1 MRSLSIYL
9 DHTLSRER
17 EREREKKIGENSP
30 SFERERERERD
41 TLLRVE
47 SAFIYTHKRESRS
60 SQKHP
65 RRAFREEERRV
76 FLLRAPS
83 FEEEEEEEHT
93 LTTTRDS
100 HRDII
105 ISQLSSSTVT
115 MCSTSSSFSSSSSR
129 QRRPKKGAFKAV
141 VVVLWL
147 AMMMMMMMSAHSTT
161 FFVESVEA
169 ATTDDDRATTTIQT
183 TLKDF
188 ERDKGKEVSKKLVS
202 KSTHWQSDP
211 SYRKMAPKSLVFPG
225 THDSGA
231 YFLTNTFQPGK
242 QSPVP
247 DWVKSVA
254 KVAKTVG
261 IPIEELVARWAKT
274 QKQTVFEQLRT
285 GARYLDLRCGWQGR
299 GGGGGD
305 KQGTWKIH
313 HALVGVDVSIVLED
327 VANFLRTFTTEVVIV
342 EMSHFYGD
350 PDERAVEQLASEV
363 LGSLG
368 EFVVPYEK
376 DENGDTFWT
385 KPLEVSVKKNQRVLI
400 AFENFNMY
408 NTTDKY
414 KPFLWPWVLENGY
427 ADSDDVAT
435 MKEYNYDVV
444 RAFNNNTQTEATNK
458 EKENEE
464 EEDATMRL
472 TKLSWILT
480 ARAKTVENSIW
491 PLIHNHHPKTIVD
504 LTLKDADRFVFKD
517 FVDLVSKRMNCR
529 FPQVFSVDA
538 WFADSD
544 AGGGVFWKLAK
555 EISARQNSNAF
566 LKHNCAANSDNN
578 NDNSNNNN
586 GSSSSHHHR
595 Q

>member
-1 MRSLSIYL
+1 MRTTTS
-9 DHTLSRER
+9 
-17 EREREKKIGENSP
+17 
-30 SFERERERERD
+30 
-41 TLLRVE
+41 
-47 SAFIYTHKRESRS
+47 
-60 SQKHP
+60 
-65 RRAFREEERRV
+65 
-76 FLLRAPS
+76 
-83 FEEEEEEEHT
+83 
-93 LTTTRDS
+93 TTRDS
-100 HRDII
+100 RDIF
-105 ISQLSSSTVT
+105 SQLS
-115 MCSTSSSFSSSSSR
+115 FSSR
-129 QRRPKKGAFKAV
+129 QRRPKKGVVVFKV
-141 VVVLWL
+141 VVVWL
-147 AMMMMMMMSAHSTT
+147 AMMMMMMSAST

-169 ATTDDDRATTTIQT
+169 ATTPVVNDRATTTT
-183 TLKDF
+183 TLDNGSF
-188 ERDKGKEVSKKLVS
+188 GSKE
-202 KSTHWQSDP
+202 STNWQSDP

-247 DWVKSVA
+247 DWVKSVS

-299 GGGGGD
+299 GGGGGGGGD

-385 KPLEVSVKKNQRVLI
+385 KPLEVSVKKKQRVLI

-427 ADSDDVAT
+427 ADTDDVAT

-444 RAFNNNTQTEATNK
+444 RAFNNNTQTEGTNK
-458 EKENEE
+458 EKENEEE

-566 LKHNCAANSDNN
+566 LKHNCAANNK
-578 NDNSNNNN
+578 N
-586 GSSSSHHHR
+586 GSTTTNR
-595 Q
+595 LFNPP

>member
-1 MRSLSIYL
+1 MMPQRARDQLSMTSTSLS
-9 DHTLSRER
+9 S
-17 EREREKKIGENSP
+17 
-30 SFERERERERD
+30 
-41 TLLRVE
+41 LRPVG
-47 SAFIYTHKRESRS
+47 
-60 SQKHP
+60 
-65 RRAFREEERRV
+65 V
-76 FLLRAPS
+76 
-83 FEEEEEEEHT
+83 
-93 LTTTRDS
+93 
-100 HRDII
+100 
-105 ISQLSSSTVT
+105 V
-115 MCSTSSSFSSSSSR
+115 
-129 QRRPKKGAFKAV
+129 KAV
-141 VVVLWL
+141 VCVVIFCVI
-147 AMMMMMMMSAHSTT
+147 SVST
-161 FFVESVEA
+161 VDVEA
-169 ATTDDDRATTTIQT
+169 ATAPVTSDRVTLDDGSLT
-183 TLKDF
+183 
-188 ERDKGKEVSKKLVS
+188 SS
-202 KSTHWQSDP
+202 STNWQSDAT
-211 SYRKMAPKSLVFPG
+211 YRKIAPKSLVFPG

-231 YFLTNTFQPGK
+231 YFLTSKFQPGK
-242 QSPVP
+242 ASPLP
-247 DWVKSVA
+247 DWVKSVGKIA
-254 KVAKTVG
+254 RAVG

-285 GARYLDLRCGWQGR
+285 GARYLDLRCGWQG
-299 GGGGGD
+299 GGD
-305 KQGTWKIH
+305 TKGTWKIH

-376 DENGDTFWT
+376 DENGDNFWT

-435 MKEYNYDVV
+435 MKEYNYDVI
-444 RAFNNNTQTEATNK
+444 RAFNNNSQTEANK

-464 EEDATMRL
+464 EEDTTMRL

-504 LTLKDADRFVFKD
+504 LTLEDADRFVFKD

-544 AGGGVFWKLAK
+544 AEDARRAGVFWKLAK

-566 LKHNCAANSDNN
+566 LKQDCTANG
-578 NDNSNNNN
+578 
-586 GSSSSHHHR
+586 GSTR
-595 Q
+595 LFNPP

>member
-1 MRSLSIYL
+1 
-9 DHTLSRER
+9 
-17 EREREKKIGENSP
+17 
-30 SFERERERERD
+30 
-41 TLLRVE
+41 
-47 SAFIYTHKRESRS
+47 
-60 SQKHP
+60 
-65 RRAFREEERRV
+65 
-76 FLLRAPS
+76 
-83 FEEEEEEEHT
+83 
-93 LTTTRDS
+93 
-100 HRDII
+100 
-105 ISQLSSSTVT
+105 
-115 MCSTSSSFSSSSSR
+115 
-129 QRRPKKGAFKAV
+129 
-141 VVVLWL
+141 
-147 AMMMMMMMSAHSTT
+147 MMSAQSTT
-161 FFVESVEA
+161 TFVERVEA
-169 ATTDDDRATTTIQT
+169 ATTPVVVVNDPPAITTTT
-183 TLKDF
+183 TL
-188 ERDKGKEVSKKLVS
+188 ERDFVGSKNSFVGVS
-202 KSTHWQSDP
+202 STNWQSDA
-211 SYRKMAPKSLVFPG
+211 SYRKIAPKSLVFPG

-242 QSPVP
+242 QSPLP

-285 GARYLDLRCGWQGR
+285 GARYLDLRCGWQG
-299 GGGGGD
+299 GGD
-305 KQGTWKIH
+305 TKGTWKIH

-350 PDERAVEQLASEV
+350 PDESAVEQLASEV

-435 MKEYNYDVV
+435 MKEYNYDVI
-444 RAFNNNTQTEATNK
+444 RAFNNNSQTEANK

-464 EEDATMRL
+464 EEDTTMRL

-544 AGGGVFWKLAK
+544 AAEDARKNAGGVFWKLAK

-566 LKHNCAANSDNN
+566 LKQNCAANNK
-578 NDNSNNNN
+578 N
-586 GSSSSHHHR
+586 GSTTTNR
-595 Q
+595 LFNPL

>member
-1 MRSLSIYL
+1 
-9 DHTLSRER
+9 
-17 EREREKKIGENSP
+17 
-30 SFERERERERD
+30 
-41 TLLRVE
+41 
-47 SAFIYTHKRESRS
+47 
-60 SQKHP
+60 
-65 RRAFREEERRV
+65 
-76 FLLRAPS
+76 
-83 FEEEEEEEHT
+83 
-93 LTTTRDS
+93 
-100 HRDII
+100 
-105 ISQLSSSTVT
+105 
-115 MCSTSSSFSSSSSR
+115 
-129 QRRPKKGAFKAV
+129 
-141 VVVLWL
+141 
-147 AMMMMMMMSAHSTT
+147 MMMSASTC
-161 FFVESVEA
+161 VERVEA
-169 ATTDDDRATTTIQT
+169 ATTPVVNDRATTT
-183 TLKDF
+183 TLDF
-188 ERDKGKEVSKKLVS
+188 ERDKGSFVSKESFMVS
-202 KSTHWQSDP
+202 KESTNWQSDP

-247 DWVKSVA
+247 DWVKSVS

-427 ADSDDVAT
+427 ADTDDVAT

-458 EKENEE
+458 EKENEEEE

-566 LKHNCAANSDNN
+566 LKHNCAANNDNN
-578 NDNSNNNN
+578 NDNNNN
-586 GSSSSHHHR
+586 GSSSTTTTVNRLFNPS
-595 Q
+595 

>member
-1 MRSLSIYL
+1 
-9 DHTLSRER
+9 
-17 EREREKKIGENSP
+17 
-30 SFERERERERD
+30 
-41 TLLRVE
+41 
-47 SAFIYTHKRESRS
+47 
-60 SQKHP
+60 
-65 RRAFREEERRV
+65 
-76 FLLRAPS
+76 
-83 FEEEEEEEHT
+83 
-93 LTTTRDS
+93 
-100 HRDII
+100 
-105 ISQLSSSTVT
+105 
-115 MCSTSSSFSSSSSR
+115 
-129 QRRPKKGAFKAV
+129 
-141 VVVLWL
+141 
-147 AMMMMMMMSAHSTT
+147 
-161 FFVESVEA
+161 
-169 ATTDDDRATTTIQT
+169 
-183 TLKDF
+183 
-188 ERDKGKEVSKKLVS
+188 
-202 KSTHWQSDP
+202 
-211 SYRKMAPKSLVFPG
+211 
-225 THDSGA
+225 
-231 YFLTNTFQPGK
+231 
-242 QSPVP
+242 
-247 DWVKSVA
+247 
-254 KVAKTVG
+254 
-261 IPIEELVARWAKT
+261 
-274 QKQTVFEQLRT
+274 
-285 GARYLDLRCGWQGR
+285 
-299 GGGGGD
+299 
-305 KQGTWKIH
+305 
-313 HALVGVDVSIVLED
+313 
-327 VANFLRTFTTEVVIV
+327 
-342 EMSHFYGD
+342 MSHFYGD

-427 ADSDDVAT
+427 ADTDDVAT

-444 RAFNNNTQTEATNK
+444 RAFNNNTQTEGTNK
-458 EKENEE
+458 EKENEEE

-566 LKHNCAANSDNN
+566 LKHNCAANNK
-578 NDNSNNNN
+578 N
-586 GSSSSHHHR
+586 GSTTTNR
-595 Q
+595 LFNPP